1 MIHYT
6 LECDDGHGFDGWFR
20 NSDAFDRQVARGL
33 VVCPECGA
41 TTVHKSI
48 MAPNVAT
55 TKGREVAP
63 MATTA
68 PEDPKIAQARKEVA
82 AAMRKLRETVEAN
95 AEYVGPKF
103 AEEARKIHY
112 EETESRGIYGEAS
125 LKDVKELHEEGIDC
139 HPLPV
144 LPEEQN

>member
-1 MIHYT
+1 MIRYT
-6 LECDDGHGFDGWFR
+6 LECEKGHGFDGWFS
-20 NSDAFDRQVARGL
+20 NSEAFDRQAKRSL
-33 VVCPECGA
+33 VTCPECGS
-41 TTVHKSI
+41 TNVSKSI
-48 MAPNVAT
+48 MAPNVST
-55 TKGREVAP
+55 TKGREVTP

-68 PEDPKIAQARKEVA
+68 PEDPKIAKARKEVA

-95 AEYVGPKF
+95 AEYVGPRF

-112 EETESRGIYGEAS
+112 EETERRGIYGEAS
-125 LKDVKELHEEGIDC
+125 LSDVKELHDEGIEC